1 MFSIALPLRRWG
13 FLFQTMKKY
22 VITLS
27 QVFPVTHIR
36 KGEPTGFKHRFLA
49 AIGKCEGAW
58 HKLHTIRANYDLW
71 KKRFDEIE
79 AGKACLCIRQW
90 SGKPYC
96 SKQIE
101 IAVLRKEDG
110 IGIQKMTVAGCAT
123 IHPIFVDTHSVSA
136 DVLAHND
143 GLSSADWRN
152 WFSKYDLTEPL
163 AVIQFTN
170 FRY

>member
-1 MFSIALPLRRWG
+1 MSSFLRSWG
-13 FLFQTMKKY
+13 SDKPQ
-22 VITLS
+22 
-27 QVFPVTHIR
+27 R
-36 KGEPTGFKHRFLA
+36 
-49 AIGKCEGAW
+49 

-110 IGIQKMTVAGCAT
+110 IGIQKMTVAGCAI